1 VTKEEKEIFSSFV
14 RFGFPLRSDEQL
26 CLYKINGGDLTPST
40 ALVEILQSLI
50 TFPLGARRST
60 IASIKDL

>member
-1 VTKEEKEIFSSFV
+1 MGNFV
-14 RFGFPLRSDEQL
+14 RFGFHSDL
-26 CLYKINGGDLTPST
+26 MGNYVYKINGGDLTVNCT
-40 ALVEILQSLI
+40 LIEEILVEILQSLI